1 MGLPW
6 NSIYWITL
14 MLIDWISKKMKDKM
28 ISHLFLNRI
37 EYLYHF
43 VQSTNKMAS
52 AVSAATPERE
62 SAPSG
67 AALYGMDSTNR
78 FLWIDGVSFGT
89 PDFTDFIAWNDDG
102 FWIKYSQLAKYIQ
115 GIIPSC
121 VVKGNTLCDND
132 WIDFIGYQIDPMG
145 HMGHL
150 PEQPTLH
157 DLYIQLGLRMRKS
170 ETDWI
175 NYIPENLSTALAKFI
190 VSLFDATG
198 HNSRRFIT
206 VSKTIQ
212 FVNGPK
218 TIPVKVYTSEEMD
231 LIRNIIYAIFNRVDL
246 IPKSELFVDEDG
258 AGAGAGET
266 A

>member
-1 MGLPW
+1 
-6 NSIYWITL
+6 
-14 MLIDWISKKMKDKM
+14 
-28 ISHLFLNRI
+28 
-37 EYLYHF
+37 
-43 VQSTNKMAS
+43 MAS
-52 AVSAATPERE
+52 ASAALPERE
-62 SAPSG
+62 KAPSG

-78 FLWIDGVSFGT
+78 FLQISRISFGT
-89 PDFTDFIAWNDDG
+89 PCFTDFIVRGDRLPIDYIG
-102 FWIKYSQLAKYIQ
+102 LAQYIQ
-115 GIIPSC
+115 STIPSC
-121 VVKGNTLCDND
+121 VVKDGELCDND

-145 HMGHL
+145 HMGSL

-175 NYIPENLSTALAKFI
+175 NYIPENLSTALAAFI
-190 VSLFDATG
+190 VGLLDATG
-198 HNSRRFIT
+198 HNSRRYT
-206 VSKTIQ
+206 KVSRTIQ

-258 AGAGAGET
+258 AGAGAGD